1 MKKLYIFIAVFGI
14 ILFLYSCGKK
24 WKEPTD
30 VTFNF
35 KLNANSNNGLIK
47 FTSCN
52 LNLSELSFDG
62 ERKQGDKTIDFEKK
76 YSGLQI
82 NFSQTLSNTGIIFQI
97 PQGAYTRINV
107 GFSLDTILTEIAMQL
122 NGLYFDLAGD
132 TVPVQFKLSLM
143 DAFEVQAINSD
154 GGNEINLVAG
164 RPAKATIVL
173 NPSNWFANITQ
184 SELEQA
190 TQNIDS
196 DETSISIDIEN
207 ESNLYN
213 LIINRISEGNEV
225 VFE

>member
-1 MKKLYIFIAVFGI
+1 
-14 ILFLYSCGKK
+14 
-24 WKEPTD
+24 
-30 VTFNF
+30 
-35 KLNANSNNGLIK
+35 
-47 FTSCN
+47 
-52 LNLSELSFDG
+52 
-62 ERKQGDKTIDFEKK
+62 
-76 YSGLQI
+76 
-82 NFSQTLSNTGIIFQI
+82 
-97 PQGAYTRINV
+97 
-107 GFSLDTILTEIAMQL
+107 MQL